1 MSSFS
6 SRNCFLSS
14 SLRSLSLMSI
24 ARASHMRANSRSAT
38 SRATLL
44 LLVICW
50 SPVLHQQLLL
60 GHFARALQR
69 DRCRR
74 RLGAHLELINKR
86 SPGLVC
92 HSGCKRDRDRY
103 EVVAVLDLLQEL
115 LIGAVVVDLNDNATK
130 RPGFARLHDA
140 RGSVAVALNLDGEAA
155 KVPRCIRICGNG
167 EQATADRNRLDGS
180 ANCSHW

>member
-1 MSSFS
+1 MIRTQMASAE
-6 SRNCFLSS
+6 
-14 SLRSLSLMSI
+14 RS
-24 ARASHMRANSRSAT
+24 
-38 SRATLL
+38 
-44 LLVICW
+44 
-50 SPVLHQQLLL
+50 VLKE
-60 GHFARALQR
+60 G
-69 DRCRR
+69 
-74 RLGAHLELINKR
+74 
-86 SPGLVC
+86 
-92 HSGCKRDRDRY
+92 
-103 EVVAVLDLLQEL
+103 VVAG